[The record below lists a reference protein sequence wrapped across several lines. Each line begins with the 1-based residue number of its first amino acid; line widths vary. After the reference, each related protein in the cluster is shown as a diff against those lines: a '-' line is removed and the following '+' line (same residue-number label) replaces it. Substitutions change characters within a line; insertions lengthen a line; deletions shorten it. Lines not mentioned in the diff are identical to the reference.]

1 MHKYYSISAKN
12 TGALLSR
19 INEMTNLRF
28 ASALHLYQSIEY
40 WKEKNVDCK
49 LINIIKEDDWYVAF
63 IERVRIS

>member
-1 MHKYYSISAKN
+1 MTKGITMHKYYSISAKN

-19 INEMTNLRF
+19 INENV
-28 ASALHLYQSIEY
+28 EY

-49 LINIIKEDDWYVAF
+49 LINIIQEDDWYVAF

>member
-1 MHKYYSISAKN
+1 MIKGITMHKYYSISAKN

-19 INEMTNLRF
+19 INE
-28 ASALHLYQSIEY
+28 SIEY

-63 IERVRIS
+63 IERKHYE

>member
-1 MHKYYSISAKN
+1 MIKGITMHKYYSISAKN

-19 INEMTNLRF
+19 INE
-28 ASALHLYQSIEY
+28 SIEY

-49 LINIIKEDDWYVAF
+49 LINIIQEDDWYVAY

>member
-1 MHKYYSISAKN
+1 MNSYGSNKRLIMHKYYSISAKN

-19 INEMTNLRF
+19 INE
-28 ASALHLYQSIEY
+28 SIEY

-49 LINIIKEDDWYVAF
+49 LINIIQEDDWYVAF

>member
-1 MHKYYSISAKN
+1 MTKGITMHKYYSISAKN

-19 INEMTNLRF
+19 INE
-28 ASALHLYQSIEY
+28 SIEY

-49 LINIIKEDDWYVAF
+49 LINIIQEDDWYVAF

>member
-19 INEMTNLRF
+19 INENV
-28 ASALHLYQSIEY
+28 EY

-49 LINIIKEDDWYVAF
+49 LINIIQEDDWYVAF

>member
-19 INEMTNLRF
+19 INE
-28 ASALHLYQSIEY
+28 SIEY

-49 LINIIKEDDWYVAF
+49 LINIIQEDDWYVAF
-63 IERVRIS
+63 IERKHHE

>member
-1 MHKYYSISAKN
+1 MTKGITMHKYYSISAKN

-19 INEMTNLRF
+19 INE
-28 ASALHLYQSIEY
+28 SIEY

-49 LINIIKEDDWYVAF
+49 LINIIQEGDWYVAF

>member
-1 MHKYYSISAKN
+1 MRKGITMHKYYTISAKN

-19 INEMTNLRF
+19 INE
-28 ASALHLYQSIEY
+28 SIEY

-49 LINIIKEDDWYVAF
+49 LINIIQEDDWYVAF

>member
-19 INEMTNLRF
+19 INE
-28 ASALHLYQSIEY
+28 SIEY

-49 LINIIKEDDWYVAF
+49 LINIIKEDDWYVVF
-63 IERVRIS
+63 IERVRVS